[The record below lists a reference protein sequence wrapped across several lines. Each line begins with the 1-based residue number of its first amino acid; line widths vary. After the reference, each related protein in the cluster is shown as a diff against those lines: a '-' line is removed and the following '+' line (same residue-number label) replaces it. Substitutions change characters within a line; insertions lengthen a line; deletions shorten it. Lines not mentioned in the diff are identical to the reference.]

1 MDTILR
7 LRELMNSRGWSEY
20 RLAKESKLSMS
31 TISNIFHRGSIPS
44 IPTLETLCNTFG
56 ISLGQFFSKGVSF
69 KWSKQ
74 KFVCGKIMVKRKI
87 TAKLAVI
94 FLKNGGPNRDRTDDL
109 TDANRTLSQLSYRP
123 ILPLFAGFCNKKL
136 IFKFSDFRR
145 IQRKTSPKSWTETRR
160 SMCDHR
166 DANRTLSQL
175 SYKPEY
181 EVVWLRY
188 VRLAL
193 PAELQAHNYPI
204 IIHILRENARAFS
217 GFFSL
222 RVQYC

>member
-1 MDTILR
+1 MQLFIVLFYILFEGQNSCGQEVISLDTILR

-109 TDANRTLSQLSYRP
+109 TDANRTLSQTVHLYAPQTTRKSTLIHRILSQKIRKCIWPRFILRP
-123 ILPLFAGFCNKKL
+123 KMSTNRSKKL
-136 IFKFSDFRR
+136 SCIITR
-145 IQRKTSPKSWTETRR
+145 ILLGCQHNGNNT
-160 SMCDHR
+160 
-166 DANRTLSQL
+166 
-175 SYKPEY
+175 
-181 EVVWLRY
+181 
-188 VRLAL
+188 VRIPLG
-193 PAELQAHNYPI
+193 E
-204 IIHILRENARAFS
+204 
-217 GFFSL
+217 
-222 RVQYC
+222 C

>member
-74 KFVCGKIMVKRKI
+74 KFVCGKIMVKRKMVDLI
-87 TAKLAVI
+87 GIEPTTL
-94 FLKNGGPNRDRTDDL
+94 RMRTV
-109 TDANRTLSQLSYRP
+109 R
-123 ILPLFAGFCNKKL
+123 
-136 IFKFSDFRR
+136 
-145 IQRKTSPKSWTETRR
+145 SPS
-160 SMCDHR
+160 
-166 DANRTLSQL
+166 
-175 SYKPEY
+175 
-181 EVVWLRY
+181 
-188 VRLAL
+188 
-193 PAELQAHNYPI
+193 
-204 IIHILRENARAFS
+204 
-217 GFFSL
+217 
-222 RVQYC
+222 

>member
-1 MDTILR
+1 MGYTFCILSRVLLSFFIISHLSIILQLFIVLFYILFEGQNSCGQEVISLDPILR

-109 TDANRTLSQLSYRP
+109 TDANRTLSQLSYGP
-123 ILPLFAGFCNKKL
+123 I
-136 IFKFSDFRR
+136 S
-145 IQRKTSPKSWTETRR
+145 KSIMLMQTT
-160 SMCDHR
+160 
-166 DANRTLSQL
+166 QQI
-175 SYKPEY
+175 Y
-181 EVVWLRY
+181 E
-188 VRLAL
+188 
-193 PAELQAHNYPI
+193 I
-204 IIHILRENARAFS
+204 
-217 GFFSL
+217 
-222 RVQYC
+222 YCKNERHGLMGDGC